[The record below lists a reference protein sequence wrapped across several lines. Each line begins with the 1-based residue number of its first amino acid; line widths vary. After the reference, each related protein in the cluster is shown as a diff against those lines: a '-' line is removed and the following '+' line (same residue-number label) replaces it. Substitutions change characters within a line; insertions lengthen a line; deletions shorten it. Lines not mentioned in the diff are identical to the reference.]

1 MNQSTHSADLSI
13 TPNREVSESAFE
25 FLLAEILC
33 QPAYS
38 SVVDSANEKI
48 DSKLHRLD
56 VLGFDV
62 GYR

>member
-1 MNQSTHSADLSI
+1 MNQSTHSTDQTAS
-13 TPNREVSESAFE
+13 PSREVSESAFE
-25 FLLAEILC
+25 FLLAEILS

-38 SVVDSANEKI
+38 TTDSINEKN

-56 VLGFDV
+56 LLGYDV